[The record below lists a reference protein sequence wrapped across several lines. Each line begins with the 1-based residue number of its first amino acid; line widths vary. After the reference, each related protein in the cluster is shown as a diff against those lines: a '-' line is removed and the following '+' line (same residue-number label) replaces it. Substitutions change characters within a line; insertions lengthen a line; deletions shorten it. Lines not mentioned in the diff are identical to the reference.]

1 MDRLGR
7 MCGGGLLLELL
18 EQLYRVGGR
27 SSLSIS
33 TSTSTMMILDSIRYK
48 YARVGANLNVKAF
61 FNEFT

>member
-33 TSTSTMMILDSIRYK
+33 TSISTMMILDSTRYK
-48 YARVGANLNVKAF
+48 YVREGANQNVKAF
-61 FNEFT
+61 LIEFA